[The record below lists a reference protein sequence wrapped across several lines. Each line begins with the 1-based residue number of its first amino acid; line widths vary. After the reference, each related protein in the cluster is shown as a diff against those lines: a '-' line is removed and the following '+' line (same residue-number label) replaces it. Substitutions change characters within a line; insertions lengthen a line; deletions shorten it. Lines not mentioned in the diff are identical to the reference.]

1 MEERTDITDT
11 AGQILKTFDVQK
23 RDIRS
28 FSPLALAFVGD
39 NVFDLV
45 IRTIVAE
52 KSTGNVSTLHKIKS
66 TMVRAGAQSR
76 MADEIMSL
84 LTEDETAVY
93 KRGRN
98 AKSHTVPK
106 NADVT
111 DYRKAT
117 GVEALFGYLYLEGR
131 MDRVYELLK
140 KGCRELERYLQ

>member
-117 GVEALFGYLYLEGR
+117 GVEALFGYLYLE
-131 MDRVYELLK
+131 DRKDRIDELVEI
-140 KGCRELERYLQ
+140 CMR